1 MSIFDEIKR
10 LFGAKAMKGNGAR
23 GEPGPEGPA
32 MDDVEMI
39 PCEQALRL
47 VHDYLDGELDGVP
60 HEEVKR
66 HFEACS
72 RCYPHLQLESAYRE
86 AVRRA
91 GAGAHA
97 PPDLKEKVT
106 KLLEEARS
114 EE

>member
-10 LFGAKAMKGNGAR
+10 LFGAKPVNENGA
-23 GEPGPEGPA
+23 GDESGPGGPV

-39 PCEQALRL
+39 PCEEALRL
-47 VHDYLDGELDGVP
+47 VHDYIDGELDGVS
-60 HEEVKR
+60 HVEVKR

-91 GAGAHA
+91 AAGQCA
-97 PPDLKEKVT
+97 PPELKAKVGE
-106 KLLEEARS
+106 LLREARS